1 MPPIGQLSQWEELV
15 EKATSLHNLQCPSMH
30 NTSARTSTYLTEF
43 AALDDE
49 DRNIMEAEFAGEE
62 EPDGSAAY
70 GYDDEGV
77 CYFKGTRI
85 LRESFE
91 PECLR

>member
-1 MPPIGQLSQWEELV
+1 
-15 EKATSLHNLQCPSMH
+15 MH

-49 DRNIMEAEFAGEE
+49 VRNIIEAEFAGEE
-62 EPDGSAAY
+62 GSAAY

-77 CYFKGTRI
+77 CYFKGTRS

-91 PECLR
+91 LEFLR